1 MTRVP
6 GPSADIQDDDA
17 VDSDTDDTTERQPAS
32 VADTMNALAV
42 LRDWMEC
49 NVVGDSSQFD
59 VVAQLENFIVSS
71 RPLQQS
77 AITDFFTKT
86 G

>member
-1 MTRVP
+1 
-6 GPSADIQDDDA
+6 
-17 VDSDTDDTTERQPAS
+17 
-32 VADTMNALAV
+32 MNALAV
-42 LRDWMEC
+42 LRDWLEC

-77 AITDFFTKT
+77 TITDFFTFT
-86 G
+86 S